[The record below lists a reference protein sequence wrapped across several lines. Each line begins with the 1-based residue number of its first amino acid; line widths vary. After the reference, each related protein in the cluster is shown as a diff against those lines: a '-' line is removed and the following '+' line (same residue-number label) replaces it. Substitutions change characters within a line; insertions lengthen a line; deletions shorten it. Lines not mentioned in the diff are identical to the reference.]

1 MKNQTVTIEKE
12 DSLSA
17 QLLFADGEA
26 KKPITVCFVCT
37 GNTCRSPM
45 AAAALNHLGK
55 GKYRAFSAGLS
66 VYSGDTI
73 AENSV
78 IALEKAGI
86 PSTLQ
91 NPYKEHF
98 SVQINRHMIEECDM
112 VIGITMNHSIRLLS
126 GFPEYS
132 AKISALPKDIPD
144 PFMQGQEVYDR
155 CLEQITESI
164 KQIFDV

>member
-17 QLLFADGEA
+17 QLLFTDRDTER
-26 KKPITVCFVCT
+26 PVTVCFVCT

-45 AAAALNHLGK
+45 AAAVLNHLGK

>member
-1 MKNQTVTIEKE
+1 MTW
-12 DSLSA
+12 L
-17 QLLFADGEA
+17 
-26 KKPITVCFVCT
+26 FVCT

>member
-1 MKNQTVTIEKE
+1 
-12 DSLSA
+12 
-17 QLLFADGEA
+17 
-26 KKPITVCFVCT
+26 
-37 GNTCRSPM
+37 M
-45 AAAALNHLGK
+45 AAAVLNHLGK

-66 VYSGDTI
+66 VYSGDKI
-73 AENSV
+73 AENSLK
-78 IALEKAGI
+78 ALEKAGI

-98 SVQINRHMIEECDM
+98 SVQINKRMMEECDM
-112 VIGITMNHSIRLLS
+112 VFGITMTHSIHLLS
-126 GFPEYS
+126 EFPEYS
-132 AKISALPKDIPD
+132 EKISAMPKDIPD